1 MKKFFQVAGNRPT
14 FRATCK
20 DQDLT
25 VIDLT
30 GSTVT
35 LFWRVDGSTPVSSA
49 VMTIDNATGGLIS
62 YQFGVGELVA
72 GTNRVEVLITDA
84 SGAPFRNR
92 KEVILEVRR
101 AA

>member
-35 LFWRVDGSTPVSSA
+35 LFWRVDGSSPVSSA
-49 VMTIDNATGGLIS
+49 VMTIDNATQNALMLEIDQKG
-62 YQFGVGELVA
+62 
-72 GTNRVEVLITDA
+72 
-84 SGAPFRNR
+84 R
-92 KEVILEVRR
+92 KLEEVIAEWIDANEATWGPWVK
-101 AA
+101 AAKAAMSS